1 MNFEHTHE
9 RRMLADSISRY
20 VTDRYGEV
28 PARLVPQ
35 AAESFDPTHWSA
47 LAELGAVGALF
58 DPTHGGYGGGP
69 FDVMAVFEEMGR
81 GLVSEPMLASLLAG
95 RVLAH
100 CASEATAPL
109 LNGIMDGSVLASLAH
124 CEPGGQWEPSDVQSR
139 ARRSGENWVL
149 DGKKVGVHYGHQ
161 AQWLVVSAR
170 TSDATDSNAGI
181 SLFLMSA
188 NAPGLVV
195 RDYPNLD
202 GGRSAEVLL
211 GGVTLGA
218 DALLGPLDGG
228 TAALKDSIGHGIL
241 ALCAEA
247 LGAMDYVMA
256 STLDY
261 LKTRKQFG
269 EPIGSFQAIQHRMV
283 DLMLHVDQSRS
294 ATINCAIHLDASD
307 AIRDKY
313 LAAAKF
319 TVGTAA
325 TLVAQDCI
333 QLHGGI
339 GMTWELPVSHYAK
352 RLALL
357 NFQLGDEDHHLQQ
370 FATLSCV

>member
-1 MNFEHTHE
+1 MHFEQTHE

-20 VTDRYGEV
+20 VADRCGDV
-28 PARLVPQ
+28 PSRRLPQ
-35 AAESFDPTHWSA
+35 SAGSFDTTHWHA
-47 LAELGAVGALF
+47 LAEIGAVGALF
-58 DPTHGGYGGGP
+58 DPAQGGYGGHA
-69 FDVMAVFEEMGR
+69 FDLMAVFEALGR

-95 RVLAH
+95 QVLAD
-100 CASEATAPL
+100 CANGAAQPL
-109 LNGIMDGSVLASLAH
+109 LEGIMDGTVLASLAH
-124 CEPGGQWEPSDVQSR
+124 CEPGGQWEATDVQAR
-139 ARRSGENWVL
+139 AHLSGGHWVL
-149 DGKKVGVHYGHQ
+149 DGHKVGVPYGHQ

-170 TSDATDSNAGI
+170 TADATEGKSGI
-181 SLFLMSA
+181 SLFLVPA
-188 NAPGLVV
+188 GAPGLDV

-202 GGRSAEVLL
+202 GGRSADVRLN
-211 GGVTLGA
+211 GV
-218 DALLGPLDGG
+218 DASALVGPLDGG
-228 TAALKDSIGHGIL
+228 EAVLKRSLGRGVF

-247 LGAMDYVMA
+247 LGAMEYTMA

-269 EPIGSFQAIQHRMV
+269 ASIGSFQAIQHRMV
-283 DLMLHVDQSRS
+283 DLMLHVDQARS
-294 ATINCAIHLDASD
+294 ATINAAMHLDASE
-307 AIRDKY
+307 ALRDKA

-325 TLVAQDCI
+325 TLVAQDSI

-357 NFQLGDEDHHLQQ
+357 NFQLGDEDHHLQR
-370 FATLSCV
+370 FVALAYA